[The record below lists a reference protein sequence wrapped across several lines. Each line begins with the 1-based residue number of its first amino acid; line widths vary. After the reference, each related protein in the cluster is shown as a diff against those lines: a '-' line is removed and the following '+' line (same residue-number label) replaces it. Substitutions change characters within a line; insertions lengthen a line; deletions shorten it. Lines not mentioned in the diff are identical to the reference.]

1 MCVRLSTSQISAIYP
16 ENHTRNP
23 GQDKFEYTPIELNQ
37 LVNTLA
43 ICFTYIRVTFY
54 EQVGS
59 LSNGVSKPHVSNSI
73 DKTALNRQTSIPINT
88 PDIYP
93 NIPNFII
100 VNSEQS
106 TSKTLLYCSKKH
118 STPPCSHKGIE
129 KHDINLDQCNS
140 GNLLKVND
148 LLNLP
153 NCTEKNITHPHI
165 QLSTYDSAAL
175 GLQTDFQNLP
185 NIHGSSNRSPNINQI
200 RNRYNTVKQY
210 AKIPISR
217 SDTGLSGLQLPSR
230 SASPSQFYSLYS
242 NKSDHTLHKVTAIQ
256 TALEDN
262 KAPTYPEA
270 RDPLRRIN
278 TPKLKLS
285 SGPSSPILK
294 RQPSP
299 QSLEKLG
306 WTILLCT
313 WIVVIGG
320 IGSMFGIWKSFLGYD
335 SSAVRY
341 SLSYEKKTGYP
352 ISEYYACLFFMTFI
366 VSWVWCVISWMGM
379 KFYRHTKG
387 GITTAKSE

>member
-1 MCVRLSTSQISAIYP
+1 M
-16 ENHTRNP
+16 
-23 GQDKFEYTPIELNQ
+23 
-37 LVNTLA
+37 
-43 ICFTYIRVTFY
+43 
-54 EQVGS
+54 
-59 LSNGVSKPHVSNSI
+59 
-73 DKTALNRQTSIPINT
+73 
-88 PDIYP
+88 
-93 NIPNFII
+93 
-100 VNSEQS
+100 
-106 TSKTLLYCSKKH
+106 
-118 STPPCSHKGIE
+118 
-129 KHDINLDQCNS
+129 
-140 GNLLKVND
+140 
-148 LLNLP
+148 
-153 NCTEKNITHPHI
+153 
-165 QLSTYDSAAL
+165 
-175 GLQTDFQNLP
+175 QTDFQNLP

-285 SGPSSPILK
+285 VRPSSPILK

-320 IGSMFGIWKSFLGYD
+320 IGSMFGIWKSF
-335 SSAVRY
+335 
-341 SLSYEKKTGYP
+341 
-352 ISEYYACLFFMTFI
+352 
-366 VSWVWCVISWMGM
+366 
-379 KFYRHTKG
+379 
-387 GITTAKSE
+387 